1 MIDTVCHCGA
11 VRVTLPRPP
20 QRLTQCNCSLCR
32 KLGTLWAYFTPAEVT
47 VTGETETYVQGDRT
61 LATHRCRVCGCVSHW
76 SSLTGAD
83 RLGVNVRLMDPAAL
97 ADIPVR
103 RFDGADTWTYLD

>member
-1 MIDTVCHCGA
+1 MIETVCHCGA
-11 VRVTLPRPP
+11 VRVTLSRTP

-47 VTGETETYVQGDRT
+47 VTGETEAYVQGDMT
-61 LATHRCRVCGCVSHW
+61 LATHRCRICGCVSHW
-76 SSLTGAD
+76 FSLTGAE
-83 RLGVNVRLMDPAAL
+83 RVGVNVRLMDPAAL
-97 ADIPVR
+97 ADIPIR